1 MSVPAE
7 NVVEISGVT
16 KSFRTGV
23 TALQDIDLDD
33 RARASS
39 SR

>member
-1 MSVPAE
+1 MTGHESV
-7 NVVEISGVT
+7 VSIQGLT

-23 TALQDIDLDD
+23 TALQDIDLEI
-33 RARASS
+33 RPASS